1 MMTKKRKEIRISN
14 RIIGEGQPVFIVAE
28 IGQNH
33 NGQIDIAKQ
42 LIDAAVKYGA
52 DAVKFCKRDLDS
64 ELTSEAYNA
73 PYIGQHSFGRTYGEH
88 RAYLELSAEQHK
100 ELFDY
105 CKQKKIIYFA
115 SVCGFESADLMEDLG
130 VELFKIASRDLTN
143 LPLVEYVAKKQKPI
157 IMSTGMSDME
167 EIEEAV
173 DMVKQYNDKLILLQ
187 TTSQY
192 PVDCE
197 NVNLRIMK
205 TLRDKFDVLVGYSGH
220 TLGIVVPVIA
230 AILGAVIVE
239 KHLTLERV
247 MRGSDH
253 MSSLEPDGLRRV
265 VRDIRNLQ
273 LVLGVAEKKLLEDEI
288 PMRRKLARS
297 LVSKVDIR
305 ANTIIREDMLILKS
319 PGTGIKWSDRYLIVG
334 KKARRDI
341 EADRIIL
348 LEDVEPKE

>member
-1 MMTKKRKEIRISN
+1 MVKEIKIGG
-14 RIIGEGQPVFIVAE
+14 RIIGEGHPVFIVTE

-42 LIDAAVKYGA
+42 LVDVAVKCGA
-52 DAVKFCKRDLDS
+52 DAVKFCKRDLDT
-64 ELTSEAYNA
+64 ELTKEAYNA
-73 PYIGQHSFGRTYGEH
+73 PYIGPHSFGQTYGEH
-88 RAYLELSAEQHK
+88 RTYLELSAEQHK

-115 SVCGFESADLMEDLG
+115 SVCGFESADLMENLG

-157 IMSTGMSDME
+157 VMSTGMSDME

-173 DMVKQYNDKLILLQ
+173 DMVKQHNNKLILLQ
-187 TTSQY
+187 NTSQY
-192 PVDCE
+192 PADYK

-230 AILGAVIVE
+230 AALGAVIVE
-239 KHLTLERV
+239 KHLTLERA
-247 MRGSDH
+247 MKGSDH
-253 MSSLEPDGLRRV
+253 AGSLEPEGLRRV

-288 PMRRKLARS
+288 PVRRKLARS

-305 ANTIIREDMLILKS
+305 AGTIIREDMLILKS
-319 PGTGIKWSDRYLIVG
+319 PGTGIKWSDRHLIVG
-334 KKARRDI
+334 KKAKRDI
-341 EADRIIL
+341 EADRIVL
-348 LEDVEPKE
+348 HEDVGEILS